1 MNAPYFPIPKATKP
15 RKCRAKPKRASL
27 PSLITKAD
35 ALASQY
41 IRQKYADSFG
51 NVSCVSCWKV
61 LPWKEAHCAHFIER
75 GKKAT
80 RWMEENLHP
89 ACCGCNR
96 YRKEFHMREYT
107 IAMTDI
113 HGRGFVDKL
122 REMARETLSPS
133 QVRQLAE
140 EAISYYTQA
149 LQALKEATNG

>member
-1 MNAPYFPIPKATKP
+1 MQTIQVSQPIPKK
-15 RKCRAKPKRASL
+15 KPKPKVTRL
-27 PSLITKAD
+27 PTLIDKAD
-35 ALASQY
+35 KLASQY
-41 IRQKYADSFG
+41 IRQKFADFLG
-51 NVSCVSCWKV
+51 NVICISCGKS
-61 LPWKEAHCAHFIER
+61 LHWKEAHCAHFIER

-80 RWMEENLHP
+80 RWLEENLKP

-122 REMARETLSPS
+122 REMARQTLSPA

-140 EAISYYTQA
+140 EAIAYYSEGLRGLA
-149 LQALKEATNG
+149 NG